1 MPKFRVK
8 SPKFERLNGEPVKV
22 GQVVE
27 MPQSAARRL
36 LAARHIAAEGAAE
49 VVDAGAAS
57 TTGARKGGTR
67 KGGTRKAAGA
77 KAAAKAAAKA
87 PAKTAPAKRAAP
99 RASRASRGPTKQ
111 QALRDIA
118 TAQGIQHAL
127 GTGK

>member
-57 TTGARKGGTR
+57 TMGATTGARTGGTR
-67 KGGTRKAAGA
+67 KSGGT
-77 KAAAKAAAKA
+77 KAAAKAPAKA
-87 PAKTAPAKRAAP
+87 PAKTAPATRTAARAP
-99 RASRASRGPTKQ
+99 RAPRGPTKQ